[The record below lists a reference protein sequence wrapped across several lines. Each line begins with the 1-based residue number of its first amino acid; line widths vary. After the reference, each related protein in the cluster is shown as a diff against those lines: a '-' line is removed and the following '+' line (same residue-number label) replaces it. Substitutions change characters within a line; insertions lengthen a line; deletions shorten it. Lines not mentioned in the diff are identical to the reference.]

1 MSTRRRASASRSA
14 TASSPWNAGRWGRR
28 CTLSRFTTRGSPD
41 EGPSRTADARLAEGA
56 RLDCI
61 DNTGAKIVEIIEVMK
76 YRGVRNRIS
85 SAGIAD
91 LLVVTVK
98 KGTPETR
105 KQVMNAVV
113 VRQRRPFRR
122 PEGMMV
128 QFEDNACVIVT
139 PEGEVKGSDI
149 KGPVA
154 REAAERWPR
163 VAATASMIV

>member
-1 MSTRRRASASRSA
+1 MKGL
-14 TASSPWNAGRWGRR
+14 PGKQM
-28 CTLSRFTTRGSPD
+28 RGIP
-41 EGPSRTADARLAEGA
+41 TGA

-61 DNTGAKIVEIIEVMK
+61 DNTGAKIVQVVAVPK
-76 YRGVRNRIS
+76 YHGASRRYP
-85 SAGIAD
+85 SAGIGD

-105 KQVMNAVV
+105 KQLMRAVI

-122 PEGMMV
+122 PEGTMV
-128 QFEDNACVIVT
+128 QFEDNAVVIVT
-139 PEGEVKGSDI
+139 ETGETKGTDI

-163 VAATASMIV
+163 IAATASMIV